1 MIKFKNKN
9 MERETETETETEIR
23 YLTYMS
29 DNTYS
34 CNDGVKH
41 LRYAIQ
47 KIMSD
52 AENNKKYLNE
62 IVFANVI
69 PRVYGCTTT
78 GTNYYVSLIVK
89 RTYYTDMYESLY
101 AFNRALEE
109 KEIKL

>member
-9 MERETETETETEIR
+9 IERETEIR

-78 GTNYYVSLIVK
+78 GTTYYVSVIVK
-89 RTYYTDMYESLY
+89 RTYYKDMYLSLY
-101 AFNRALEE
+101 NFIRDLE
-109 KEIKL
+109 KTTITL

>member
-9 MERETETETETEIR
+9 IERETEIR

-34 CNDGVKH
+34 CNNGVKH

-69 PRVYGCTTT
+69 PSVYGCTTI
-78 GTNYYVSLIVK
+78 GTTYYVSVIVK
-89 RTYYTDMYESLY
+89 RTYYKDMYKSLY
-101 AFNRALEE
+101 LYNRALEE
-109 KEIKL
+109 TKIKL

>member
-9 MERETETETETEIR
+9 VERETEIR
-23 YLTYMS
+23 YLTYITGHS
-29 DNTYS
+29 YS
-34 CNDGVKH
+34 HNDGVKH
-41 LRYAIQ
+41 LTNVIQ

-69 PRVYGCTTT
+69 PRVYGRTTT

-89 RTYYTDMYESLY
+89 RTYYKDMYESLY
-101 AFNRALEE
+101 LYNRVLEE
-109 KEIKL
+109 TEIKL